1 MYMSRGQRQKV
12 KMALRV
18 SHSPCPWQLQRKIQF
33 LYRNKDY
40 MYNLLW
46 ALGNVLL
53 RRPPVTQKLL
63 LGSNFFKGF
72 FFISSFKNCLKLK
85 QEKILRQNTF
95 FFMYDKKHRHPK
107 LTLPVCYKCKTF
119 SWESGCRVTS
129 NGWDLGIWEIK
140 YWGLRTLNIIFHT
153 YFSIK

>member
-1 MYMSRGQRQKV
+1 MSSVLFAICSKGEVQQESNCTMMAKHVFIYLAVYTLFLQLTRGIVKIFDLIPGYKVATVIFKQKV
-12 KMALRV
+12 
-18 SHSPCPWQLQRKIQF
+18 
-33 LYRNKDY
+33 
-40 MYNLLW
+40 NL
-46 ALGNVLL
+46 
-53 RRPPVTQKLL
+53 TQKLL

-119 SWESGCRVTS
+119 S
-129 NGWDLGIWEIK
+129 
-140 YWGLRTLNIIFHT
+140 
-153 YFSIK
+153 